1 MRTTEPSNAW
11 IKPFEGTL
19 PSWQAN
25 FQSRGFKKL
34 VNVKWRSCS
43 MSKQNLPY
51 PFKLSLSLVKVI
63 KPNAKLI
70 QLKLNKTYVEKFENE
85 ILLRC
90 AWTKETRSLI
100 LNAIIKCVNFL
111 RLVRVKYQTRAFKFS
126 MHHLHNIQTITSKT
140 TACLLISLALV
151 SKYNGTFSSRFWPQ
165 SRRWSRG
172 AAVRIRLTWG
182 TANEDPI
189 F

>member
-1 MRTTEPSNAW
+1 MKKEFRRISSFFTIYPVSW
-11 IKPFEGTL
+11 L
-19 PSWQAN
+19 PRKISPLQFWNVLTDEHHRAQQCLNQTVWRNIASWQAN
-25 FQSRGFKKL
+25 FQSRGFKRL

-51 PFKLSLSLVKVI
+51 PFKLSVSLVTVI

-126 MHHLHNIQTITSKT
+126 MHHLHNRQRP
-140 TACLLISLALV
+140 LIAS
-151 SKYNGTFSSRFWPQ
+151 
-165 SRRWSRG
+165 
-172 AAVRIRLTWG
+172 
-182 TANEDPI
+182 
-189 F
+189 